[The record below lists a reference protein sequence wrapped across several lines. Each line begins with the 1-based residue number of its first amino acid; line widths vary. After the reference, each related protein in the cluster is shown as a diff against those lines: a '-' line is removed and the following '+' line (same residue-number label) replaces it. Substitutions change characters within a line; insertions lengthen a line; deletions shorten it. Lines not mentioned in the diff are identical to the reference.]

1 MGNIIETVKAV
12 AALDKAITP
21 AIANMVTRSLEN
33 KTNDEAID
41 TLMGIAAPLRSLFDA
56 GLKSMG
62 YQITPVV
69 EDEEDDDDDDDYYP
83 DEEEDIE
90 IQAHDDEDNGV
101 EKTIQFLRKVQVA
114 LALDREDLYKLLLIM
129 GIEGITP
136 TNTHG
141 YVTKHFNEWF

>member
-21 AIANMVTRSLEN
+21 AIANMVTKSLEN
-33 KTNDEAID
+33 KTDDEAID

-69 EDEEDDDDDDDYYP
+69 EDEEDDDYYP

-90 IQAHDDEDNGV
+90 IQANGNEDNEV
-101 EKTIQFLRKVQVA
+101 EKTIKFLRNVQVA

-129 GIEGITP
+129 GVEGITP
-136 TNTHG
+136 TNAHG
-141 YVTKHFNEWF
+141 YITEHFNEWF